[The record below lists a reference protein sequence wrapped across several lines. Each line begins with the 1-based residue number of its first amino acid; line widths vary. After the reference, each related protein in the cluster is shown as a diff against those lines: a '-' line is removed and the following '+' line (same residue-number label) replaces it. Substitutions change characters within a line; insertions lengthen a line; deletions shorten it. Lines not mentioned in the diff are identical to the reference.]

1 MSLLLLVLPLAAV
14 FALVASV
21 MAAVL
26 ALVERIVPSLQ
37 QRLLR
42 SSTARAGVV
51 VAPVI
56 VAALGCIALAFPN
69 PFLGCHCAE
78 HGLHHPH
85 LCIIHP
91 DFARPLAMPAACLV
105 TLWLVLVLARLTRL
119 GSEVIASSRW
129 LRAQGGVS
137 VEEIDGVMFR
147 RVEGGSRNAF
157 TIGVLSPMIVIDR
170 VLFNALSGEERRA
183 VLLHENAHV
192 QRRDGLT
199 LLALRLCLSLYPI
212 HAGRLLLREWR
223 AAAEGA
229 CDHHAA
235 LILGDAGTVASALV
249 AVERAR
255 AKDRDDARA
264 PALALGAGGDLE
276 RRVIALL
283 DGAPEA
289 VPDRLLGNDVLAIA
303 LVAAGA
309 GALTLV
315 WPGGAFHH
323 AVETLIGWFVH

>member
-1 MSLLLLVLPLAAV
+1 MSSLFIVLPLAAV

-21 MAAVL
+21 GAAVL
-26 ALVERIVPSLQ
+26 ALVERVFPSL
-37 QRLLR
+37 RPRILR

-51 VAPVI
+51 FAPVI
-56 VAALGCIALAFPN
+56 LAALGCVALAFPN

-91 DFARPLAMPAACLV
+91 GFAQPLAVPAACLV
-105 TLWLVLVLARLTRL
+105 ALWLVFVSVRLVRL
-119 GSEVIASSRW
+119 GGEVVASSRW
-129 LRAQGGVS
+129 LRGQRS
-137 VEEIDGVMFR
+137 VPVEQLDGVAFR
-147 RVEGGSRNAF
+147 RIDSGSRSAF
-157 TIGVLSPMIVIDR
+157 TIGALSPMIVVDR
-170 VLFNALSGEERRA
+170 LLFDALSGEERRA
-183 VLLHENAHV
+183 VLLHEQAHV

-199 LLALRLCLSLYPI
+199 LLAVRACLSLYPI

-229 CDHHAA
+229 CDRHAA
-235 LILGDAGTVASALV
+235 SILCDPGAVASALV

-255 AKDRDDARA
+255 SPGIDDDA
-264 PALALGAGGDLE
+264 PALALGARGDLE
-276 RRVIALL
+276 RRVTALL

-289 VPDRLLGNDVLAIA
+289 APDRLLGNDVLAIA
-303 LVAAGA
+303 LISVGA
-309 GALTLV
+309 GVLTLV